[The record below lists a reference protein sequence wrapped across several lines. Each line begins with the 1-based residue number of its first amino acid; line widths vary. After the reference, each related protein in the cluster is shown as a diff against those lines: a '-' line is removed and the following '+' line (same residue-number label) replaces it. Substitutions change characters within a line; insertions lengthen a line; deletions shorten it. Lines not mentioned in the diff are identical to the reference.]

1 MRPAGEIRQALM
13 TAAGELATPDRGAT
27 LRELAARAQVGHAA
41 ARSTIQNMHRAGH
54 LVRREDRRVAYRN
67 RPVAQYA
74 PASQSQPVSGVA
86 DILRVWQ
93 V

>member
-1 MRPAGEIRQALM
+1 
-13 TAAGELATPDRGAT
+13 
-27 LRELAARAQVGHAA
+27 
-41 ARSTIQNMHRAGH
+41 

-74 PASQSQPVSGVA
+74 PASQSQPVSGIA